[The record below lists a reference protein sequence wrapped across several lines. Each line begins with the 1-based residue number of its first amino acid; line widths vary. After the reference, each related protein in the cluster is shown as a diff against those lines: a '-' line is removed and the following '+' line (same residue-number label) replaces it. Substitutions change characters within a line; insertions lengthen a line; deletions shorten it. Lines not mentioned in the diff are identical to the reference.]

1 MTFSEA
7 AMIMMSGGGS
17 ADPVIHPLT
26 VTKNGEYNAPAGIDG
41 FNPVVVNVPVGDSPT
56 LGDFVSLPTQ
66 STLEYGRFKNEYKLL
81 YMPQN
86 VVGLHQSTVYRP
98 GFYQPEVTFSRYLY
112 SVVCVV
118 NKNDTPYY
126 AFSGFIPLDEYFK
139 YYSEYV
145 DNMPELK
152 YLFQKNEIK
161 KVEFVSLTARNL
173 YSSGSADYNYNYE
186 VVRTTYNSDGSIKKE
201 ENLSGTATAGMGI
214 SSQSNGGPVFATNLS
229 RDDLAK
235 IMLESAMDWYNHNG
249 K

>member
-7 AMIMMSGGGS
+7 AMIMMSGGS
-17 ADPVIHPLT
+17 ADPVIQPLT
-26 VTKNGEYNAPAGIDG
+26 VTENGKYEVPAGVDG
-41 FNPVVVNVPVGDSPT
+41 FNPVSVNVPVGDNPT
-56 LGDFVSLPTQ
+56 LDDFVSLPTQ
-66 STLEYGRFKNEYKLL
+66 ATLEYGRFKNEYKLL

-86 VVGLHQSTVYRP
+86 VFDLRQSTLYRP
-98 GFYQPEVTFSRYLY
+98 GYHQPEVTFSRYLY

-118 NKNDTPYY
+118 NKNGAPYY
-126 AFSGFIPLDEYFK
+126 AFSYFIALEEYFK

-152 YLFQKNEIK
+152 YLFQKTEIK
-161 KVEFVSLTARNL
+161 KVEFVSLTTKNL
-173 YSSGSADYNYNYE
+173 YSSGGADYNYNYE
-186 VVRTTYNSDGSIKKE
+186 MVRTTYNSDGSIKNE
-201 ENLSGTATAGMGI
+201 ENLSGTAAAGMGI

-235 IMLESAMDWYNHNG
+235 IMLESAMDWYNYNG

>member
-1 MTFSEA
+1 
-7 AMIMMSGGGS
+7 MSFIAGYLLGLEEGS
-17 ADPVIHPLT
+17 GVIQPLT
-26 VTKNGEYNAPAGIDG
+26 VTQNGQYNAPEGVDG

-56 LGDFVSLPTQ
+56 LDDLVSLPTQ
-66 STLEYGRFKNEYKLL
+66 ATLEYGRFKNEYKLL
-81 YMPQN
+81 YTPQN
-86 VVGLHQSTVYRP
+86 VFNMHQSTVYRP
-98 GFYQPEVTFSRYLY
+98 GFHQPEVTFSRYLY

-118 NKNDTPYY
+118 NKNGTPYY
-126 AFSGFIPLDEYFK
+126 AFSGFLTLEEYFK

-152 YLFQKNEIK
+152 YLFQKSEIK
-161 KVEFVSLTARNL
+161 KVEFVSLTTKNL
-173 YSSGSADYNYNYE
+173 YSSGAADYNYNYE

-201 ENLSGTATAGMGI
+201 ENLSGTAAAGMGI
-214 SSQSNGGPVFATNLS
+214 SSQSTIGPVFATNLS